1 MLASNTSTGVVW
13 WAYTSGTVA
22 AECITDASL
31 TPCVVGT
38 AAWQSGQRRWLQITS
53 VQSSQCRVALRVMC
67 RSFLRAYATH
77 PSFLKHVFH
86 IKSLHLGHLAASF
99 GLKEAPTRIGAS
111 GATAER
117 KKRKAEGHK
126 ASQKKQ
132 KAAWHKA
139 ARAAVAD
146 G

>member
-1 MLASNTSTGVVW
+1 MLPF
-13 WAYTSGTVA
+13 A
-22 AECITDASL
+22 APLPGSIHCAL
-31 TPCVVGT
+31 V
-38 AAWQSGQRRWLQITS
+38 
-53 VQSSQCRVALRVMC
+53 SSKHT
-67 RSFLRAYATH
+67 RSYIRAYATH

-111 GATAER
+111 GASAER
-117 KKRKAEGHK
+117 KKRKAQEHK
-126 ASQKKQ
+126 ASQKRQ

-139 ARAAVAD
+139 AKAAVAD